1 MRQMIKKAFAM
12 VSLFL
17 MSVLIL
23 SACGTLR
30 DTADK
35 NEKLNETLPYYELN
49 TADYSEISYDGT
61 TYVITDICLNRTDL
75 EEEIGQV
82 SKRFKNV
89 EGKDFSFGYVYRIE
103 NVDTSVAVAVNINN
117 EYRQATAKATTD

>member
-1 MRQMIKKAFAM
+1 MIKKAFAM

-61 TYVITDICLNRTDL
+61 TYVITDICLNRADL
-75 EEEIGQV
+75 EEEIGHV

>member
-1 MRQMIKKAFAM
+1 MIKKAFIM

-23 SACGTLR
+23 SACGTLC

-117 EYRQATAKATTD
+117 EYRQATAKAMTD

>member
-1 MRQMIKKAFAM
+1 MTKNAFTM
-12 VSLFL
+12 VDLFL

-23 SACGTLR
+23 SACGNLR

-117 EYRQATAKATTD
+117 EYRQATAKDMTD

>member
-1 MRQMIKKAFAM
+1 MTKKAFTM

-23 SACGTLR
+23 SACGNLR

-61 TYVITDICLNRTDL
+61 TYVITDICLNQNRL
-75 EEEIGQV
+75 GRRNRSKYQSV
-82 SKRFKNV
+82 SRM
-89 EGKDFSFGYVYRIE
+89 
-103 NVDTSVAVAVNINN
+103 
-117 EYRQATAKATTD
+117 

>member
-1 MRQMIKKAFAM
+1 MIKKAFIM

-35 NEKLNETLPYYELN
+35 NEKLNETLPYYVLN

-61 TYVITDICLNRTDL
+61 TYVITDICLNRIDL

-117 EYRQATAKATTD
+117 EYRQATVKDTTD

>member
-1 MRQMIKKAFAM
+1 MIKKAFIM

-61 TYVITDICLNRTDL
+61 TYVITDICLNRADL

-89 EGKDFSFGYVYRIE
+89 EGKDFSFGYMYRIE

>member
-1 MRQMIKKAFAM
+1 MTKKAFTM

-17 MSVLIL
+17 MSVLI
-23 SACGTLR
+23 SACGNLR

-117 EYRQATAKATTD
+117 EYRQATAKDMTD

>member
-1 MRQMIKKAFAM
+1 MIKKAFTM

-23 SACGTLR
+23 SACGTLC

-35 NEKLNETLPYYELN
+35 NGKLNETLPYYELN

-61 TYVITDICLNRTDL
+61 TYVITDICLNRADL

>member
-1 MRQMIKKAFAM
+1 MIKKAFTM
-12 VSLFL
+12 VSLLL

-35 NEKLNETLPYYELN
+35 NEKLNETLPYYVLN

-61 TYVITDICLNRTDL
+61 TYVITDICLNRIDL

>member
-1 MRQMIKKAFAM
+1 MIKKAFTT

-103 NVDTSVAVAVNINN
+103 NVVTSVAVAVYINN

>member
-1 MRQMIKKAFAM
+1 MIKKAFTM

-23 SACGTLR
+23 SACGALR

-61 TYVITDICLNRTDL
+61 TYIITDICLNRTDL

-103 NVDTSVAVAVNINN
+103 NVYTSVAVAVNIND

>member
-1 MRQMIKKAFAM
+1 MIKKAFAM

-35 NEKLNETLPYYELN
+35 NEKQNETLPYYELN

-61 TYVITDICLNRTDL
+61 TYVIKDICLNRTDL

>member
-1 MRQMIKKAFAM
+1 MIKKAFAM

-30 DTADK
+30 D
-35 NEKLNETLPYYELN
+35 

>member
-1 MRQMIKKAFAM
+1 M

-49 TADYSEISYDGT
+49 TADYSEISYEGT
-61 TYVITDICLNRTDL
+61 TYAITDICVNRTDL

>member
-1 MRQMIKKAFAM
+1 MIKKAFAM

-23 SACGTLR
+23 SACGTLH

-117 EYRQATAKATTD
+117 EYRHATAKATTD

>member
-1 MRQMIKKAFAM
+1 M

-23 SACGTLR
+23 SACGNLR

-117 EYRQATAKATTD
+117 EYRQATAKDMTD

>member
-1 MRQMIKKAFAM
+1 MIKKAFAM

-49 TADYSEISYDGT
+49 TADYSEISYDWCGIKK
-61 TYVITDICLNRTDL
+61 VDSL
-75 EEEIGQV
+75 
-82 SKRFKNV
+82 
-89 EGKDFSFGYVYRIE
+89 FSRI
-103 NVDTSVAVAVNINN
+103 S
-117 EYRQATAKATTD
+117 

>member
-1 MRQMIKKAFAM
+1 M

-49 TADYSEISYDGT
+49 TADYSEISYEGT
-61 TYVITDICLNRTDL
+61 TYAITDICVNRTDL

-103 NVDTSVAVAVNINN
+103 NVDISVAVAVNVNN
-117 EYRQATAKATTD
+117 EYRQATAKDTTD

>member
-1 MRQMIKKAFAM
+1 MIKKAFTM
-12 VSLFL
+12 VSLLL

-49 TADYSEISYDGT
+49 TADYSEISYDGI
-61 TYVITDICLNRTDL
+61 TYVITDICLNRIDL

-82 SKRFKNV
+82 SKRFKSV

-103 NVDTSVAVAVNINN
+103 NVDISVAVAVNINN
-117 EYRQATAKATTD
+117 EYRQATVKDTTD

>member
-1 MRQMIKKAFAM
+1 MTKKAFTM

-23 SACGTLR
+23 SACGNLR

-35 NEKLNETLPYYELN
+35 NEKLNEKLPYYELN

-89 EGKDFSFGYVYRIE
+89 EGKDFSFGYVYRTE
-103 NVDTSVAVAVNINN
+103 NVETSVAGAVNRNN
-117 EYRQATAKATTD
+117 EYRQATAKDMTD

>member
-1 MRQMIKKAFAM
+1 MIKKAFAM

-17 MSVLIL
+17 MGVLIL

-61 TYVITDICLNRTDL
+61 TYVITDICLNRADL

>member
-1 MRQMIKKAFAM
+1 MTKKAFTM

-23 SACGTLR
+23 SACGNLR

-35 NEKLNETLPYYELN
+35 IEKLNETLPYYELN

-61 TYVITDICLNRTDL
+61 TYVITDICLNRTHL

>member
-1 MRQMIKKAFAM
+1 MIKKAFTM

-49 TADYSEISYDGT
+49 TADYSEISYD
-61 TYVITDICLNRTDL
+61 
-75 EEEIGQV
+75 
-82 SKRFKNV
+82 
-89 EGKDFSFGYVYRIE
+89 
-103 NVDTSVAVAVNINN
+103 
-117 EYRQATAKATTD
+117 

>member
-1 MRQMIKKAFAM
+1 MIKKAFTM

-17 MSVLIL
+17 MSLLIL
-23 SACGTLR
+23 SACGALR

-61 TYVITDICLNRTDL
+61 TYVITDICLNRADL